1 LLDGIRALD
10 LTDEKGFFCGK
21 ILANL
26 GVGVIKVER
35 PGGDRTRM
43 LGPFCDG
50 EVNPEKS
57 LCWVA
62 YNGGKKSITL
72 DITGER
78 GKHYFREL
86 VIGADIIIE
95 SFPPGKLES
104 LGLGYN
110 DLSKINP
117 RLILVSITPY
127 GSTGPY
133 KDLKASDI
141 TLVAMS
147 GLMGLTGDEDRAPLK
162 LCLEQ
167 SYCLAGTHATIGL
180 LYALYERNISGLGQ
194 HIDISTYEC
203 VVLANYREPM
213 MWEWEK
219 RIASRKGDRLFR
231 GKGTTKQVWEC
242 KDGYVTWNLIDNPGM
257 IKNLVVS
264 MDKEGMAG
272 TLKSI
277 DWDKLAITGL
287 STEEIMPIEEQISA
301 FFLKHTKKEL
311 EKISIQR
318 NLTLSV
324 INDLCDVM
332 ESDQLIQREFWCDQE
347 YPEFGTSI
355 KVPGFLFLSEEAP
368 SMVRSKAPR
377 IGEHNEQ
384 IYGIEL
390 GLSKGD
396 MAELKKAKVI

>member
-1 LLDGIRALD
+1 L
-10 LTDEKGFFCGK
+10 F
-21 ILANL
+21 
-26 GVGVIKVER
+26 
-35 PGGDRTRM
+35 
-43 LGPFCDG
+43 GPFCDG
-50 EVNPEKS
+50 EFNPEKS
-57 LCWVA
+57 LSWIA

-72 DITGER
+72 DITVER

-95 SFPPGKLES
+95 SFPPGELES

-110 DLSKINP
+110 DLSKTNP

-133 KDLKASDI
+133 KALNASDI
-141 TLVAMS
+141 TLAAMS

-167 SYCLAGTHATIGL
+167 SYCLAGTHAAISL
-180 LYALYERNISGLGQ
+180 LYALYNRNTSGLGQ

-203 VVLANYREPM
+203 VVLANYREPL
-213 MWEWEK
+213 MWEWER

-231 GKGTTKQVWEC
+231 GKGTTKQVWQC

-257 IKNLVVS
+257 LKNVVGF
-264 MDKEGMAG
+264 MDEEGMAG

-287 STEEIMPIEEQISA
+287 STEEIMPIEEQFSA

-311 EKISIQR
+311 ERFSIQR

-324 INDLCDVM
+324 INDLSNVM
-332 ESDQLIQREFWCDQE
+332 ESDQLIEREFWCEQG
-347 YPEFGTSI
+347 YPEFGTPI
-355 KVPGFLFLSEEAP
+355 KVPGFLFLSEEAT
-368 SMVRSKAPR
+368 SRAHSTAPR

-384 IYGIEL
+384 IYGNEL
-390 GLSKGD
+390 GLSKRD